1 MKKKIFTLALSC
13 TLLWGLA
20 ACGNDTP
27 PADLPGV
34 SSTASSADQHDP
46 AQSQGTNKAA
56 ENEELL
62 KNISVEMKTDA
73 MLAQAIVTITNN
85 SSMTFD
91 GNVSVHFKNASGD
104 SVGDDMIFVETLTPG
119 NYTYARI
126 DVDETEHITMDY
138 NISSPEFSEAPASTG
153 GMLDE
158 AASASLA
165 EEFELSFGGAG
176 NPEWATSWYKCV
188 SKIDVFAADSN
199 YAVITVTADTD
210 SESVDRIGNT
220 IFANYTDEF
229 DLARVLV
236 VDDTGSTLFDRS
248 L

>member
-1 MKKKIFTLALSC
+1 
-13 TLLWGLA
+13 
-20 ACGNDTP
+20 
-27 PADLPGV
+27 
-34 SSTASSADQHDP
+34 
-46 AQSQGTNKAA
+46 
-56 ENEELL
+56 
-62 KNISVEMKTDA
+62 
-73 MLAQAIVTITNN
+73 
-85 SSMTFD
+85 
-91 GNVSVHFKNASGD
+91 
-104 SVGDDMIFVETLTPG
+104 MIFVETLTPG